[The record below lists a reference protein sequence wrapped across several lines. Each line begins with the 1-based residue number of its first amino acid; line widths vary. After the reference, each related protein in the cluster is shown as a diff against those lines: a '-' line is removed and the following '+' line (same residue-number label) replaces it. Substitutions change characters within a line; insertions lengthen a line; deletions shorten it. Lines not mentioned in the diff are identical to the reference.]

1 MAGAVVDVLGAST
14 PPMADAALCAGGVE
28 ARLEKGSRSRSLP
41 IVLAGVVGGVG
52 AVRETVSVNVNLEG
66 QPEGV
71 VAGQALG
78 QGVQSASIGIQTA
91 IDSALSGLGLNQM
104 ELGAVGGMQVFWL
117 AAAGII
123 ALATI
128 SVVRLSQEV

>member
-1 MAGAVVDVLGAST
+1 M
-14 PPMADAALCAGGVE
+14 
-28 ARLEKGSRSRSLP
+28 
-41 IVLAGVVGGVG
+41 
-52 AVRETVSVNVNLEG
+52 
-66 QPEGV
+66 
-71 VAGQALG
+71 
-78 QGVQSASIGIQTA
+78 QSASIGIQTA

-104 ELGAVGGMQVFWL
+104 ELGSVGGMQVFWL